1 MNSKETSKADNNM
14 ASKNVPL
21 IESIDFQVNKW
32 TPEYDTSE
40 SKNSHFLMTTK
51 IYPHKQLS
59 VNATT
64 TAATIR
70 PNRTNDAN
78 TNT

>member
-1 MNSKETSKADNNM
+1 M

-21 IESIDFQVNKW
+21 TDFIDFQVNNW

-51 IYPHKQLS
+51 ICPHKQLS
-59 VNATT
+59 VSATT
-64 TAATIR
+64 TTTTIR